1 MQSSLPAR
9 AAVLATPTAQARMTR
24 ARGLHATRSRV
35 RSDIDTS
42 SLPERR
48 IERRF
53 LLFRWHR
60 ARTCDTGNV
69 SPDSD
74 LHRPVAWFPG
84 AYDLRGLSWAHG
96 RIWGLGAAGQLGTTP
111 GASRPPGLPG
121 VWSLPMIK
129 LEVWLSESA
138 APAGAPSPSPEPTPG
153 KPAAGPGAGSHG
165 RSPQC
170 GGRRPGQWSLRKCIT
185 LSGSAR
191 PGRLE
196 SESESPAGGA
206 QARSHTGLRP

>member
-1 MQSSLPAR
+1 
-9 AAVLATPTAQARMTR
+9 MTR

-35 RSDIDTS
+35 PSDIDTS

-53 LLFRWHR
+53 FLFRWHR
-60 ARTCDTGNV
+60 ARARAHDTGNV

-96 RIWGLGAAGQLGTTP
+96 RVWGLGAAGQLAAITP

-121 VWSLPMIK
+121 VWSLQAYDQS
-129 LEVWLSESA
+129 LVVRVR
-138 APAGAPSPSPEPTPG
+138 
-153 KPAAGPGAGSHG
+153 GAGG
-165 RSPQC
+165 R
-170 GGRRPGQWSLRKCIT
+170 
-185 LSGSAR
+185 
-191 PGRLE
+191 
-196 SESESPAGGA
+196 SESEPRADSR
-206 QARSHTGLRP
+206 QARRRPRGRESRSEPSVWRPRPATLPVRL